1 MKYGEL
7 SDDGGMWNMCSCSR
21 LKTIGYI
28 SATEVN
34 SVGVLKLPADP
45 PVLLGP
51 VVTSVDGVPGAREP
65 SRADS
70 VMLVPYRFCCYQAKE
85 TGYPDWISANDQS
98 T

>member
-1 MKYGEL
+1 MRYGEL
-7 SDDGGMWNMCSCSR
+7 PDDGGMWNMYSR
-21 LKTIGYI
+21 LKTIGNI
-28 SATEVN
+28 SAAEAN

-70 VMLVPYRFCCYQAKE
+70 VMLVPYQFCCYHSQGDGLSRLDIWE
-85 TGYPDWISANDQS
+85 
-98 T
+98 